1 MSSLA
6 WRVLTAGLERR
17 RRRWTRVWR
26 WLPTAGLAAAG
37 TATGAVVL
45 ADGGRSGVALAAALP
60 LWLLGASWRV
70 WRAPEHQLPDALRFR
85 ARVRRVSWR
94 VSALSLEGSA
104 LALLC
109 RVEHTAGVPGG
120 TAGWLLV
127 LSPVPL
133 LLDPLLWRLWP
144 AALRRSVRSGK
155 VWEELATAN
164 RRRKIGGPV
173 AFDPDRGAC
182 GRPVPLRSSEAGT
195 PSAETCRVHPIREV
209 LFRWH
214 SDLPEQKL
222 RNWLTNAAVVWNG
235 RDLLLTDG
243 RRRLVR
249 AGFAPS
255 PSVRLP
261 GERVLAEPPAEM
273 VMLTERL
280 GIPRSSPMESEIM
293 LLDAEGRRLVTL
305 PALGM
310 REYDVAALAAKA
322 GIRFAAYE
330 LVRTGP
336 EFPRSLSAR
345 MFPRRRPGH
354 IRLRLS

>member
-1 MSSLA
+1 MSSTG
-6 WRVLTAGLERR
+6 WRMFAAGLERR

-26 WLPTAGLAAAG
+26 WLPTVGLAAAG
-37 TATGAVVL
+37 AATGGVVL
-45 ADGGRSGVALAAALP
+45 VDGGHSGVALAAALP
-60 LWLLGASWRV
+60 VWLLGASWRV

-94 VSALSLEGSA
+94 VSALSLEGST

-109 RVEHTAGVPGG
+109 RVEQVAGVPGS

-164 RRRKIGGPV
+164 RRRKIAGPV

-182 GRPVPLRSSEAGT
+182 GRPVPVRSSEAGT
-195 PSAETCRVHPIREV
+195 RSAETCRVHPIREV
-209 LFRWH
+209 LYRWH

-249 AGFAPS
+249 AGFAPA

-261 GERVLAEPPAEM
+261 GERMLAEPPAEM

-280 GIPRSSPMESEIM
+280 GIPRSSPIESEIM
-293 LLDAEGRRLVTL
+293 LLDAQGRRLLTL

-345 MFPRRRPGH
+345 MFPRRRGH
-354 IRLRLS
+354 IRLRLG